1 MRKEL
6 EPSVRR
12 ALSSHFLYLDDL
24 LARALSALDL
34 GNEHPRAFYRY
45 ESDLSADQRAAI
57 AQGIARVW
65 TLLTEFSAQWSLDLP
80 APPMLCTHALKVDLQ
95 FMDIAL
101 DEMSPRTLSGYGKPG
116 EDFLLAYR
124 DLQAELR
131 NEIRTMSR
139 GLMLEDGSDT

>member
-1 MRKEL
+1 MPKKL

-24 LARALSALDL
+24 LAKALSALNL
-34 GNEHPRAFYRY
+34 GDPHPRAFSRY
-45 ESDLSADQRAAI
+45 ESDLSADQRASI

-65 TLLTEFSAQWSLDLP
+65 MLLTEFGAQWSLDLP

-131 NEIRTMSR
+131 NEIRTMSHELIVD
-139 GLMLEDGSDT
+139 GGSDT